1 MNAKKDKREARNAK
15 ANEVAA
21 GKKTRCS
28 CGARKCA
35 KSSKC
40 MRCLFIDSYK
50 FVDKYKSDSEIEWAS
65 TVCLECKRNEALT
78 GENGVRLVMCEHCA
92 SVNRAS
98 IAKRS
103 ERLLAEK
110 VCVSCG
116 GKHGKLETKRLCAY
130 CQENQEQRKLATRK
144 IKKIEKFG
152 DLVNKLCDDVLE
164 IDKMHELAN
173 QIKEL
178 VARLTV

>member
-1 MNAKKDKREARNAK
+1 MNAKKDKLAARNSK

-21 GKKTRCS
+21 GKKVRCD

-35 KSSKC
+35 KSDKC
-40 MRCLFIDSYK
+40 MRCLFIDK
-50 FVDKYKSDSEIEWAS
+50 QGGKPERLWAS
-65 TVCLECKRNEALT
+65 TVCLKCKRNEALT
-78 GENGVRLVMCEHCA
+78 CENGVRLVMCEHCA

-103 ERLLAEK
+103 QRLLAEK

-116 GKHGKLETKRLCAY
+116 GKHGKLETKRLCAH

-164 IDKMHELAN
+164 IDQWHNLAR
-173 QIKEL
+173 QIKHL
-178 VARLTV
+178 VSKLEERK